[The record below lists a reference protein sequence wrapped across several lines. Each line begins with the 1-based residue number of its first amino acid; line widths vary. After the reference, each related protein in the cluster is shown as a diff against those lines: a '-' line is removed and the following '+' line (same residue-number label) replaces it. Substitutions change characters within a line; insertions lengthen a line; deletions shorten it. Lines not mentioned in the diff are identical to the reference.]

1 MTAVPLATLTLR
13 SWLRYILPLTGL
25 AIVAFAVVAIALGL
39 ASGCARIADELSLA
53 SLFAEVPPKA
63 AVDAAAIHT
72 QLRAAWILAGTAWI
86 LQLALAGAAIPAVRA
101 VAGNAAL
108 GQRRAIRAGL
118 TGLSRAVVP
127 CLVAVLAIAIGGVA
141 LVVPGLA
148 LLVLL
153 ALTGAAAEGGAALPA
168 PLVDSIAVA
177 RTELRT
183 VAIVVAG
190 MLVLDLAIAYGAQL
204 AIVHAVPKPNAQTL
218 ANAHAFVRV
227 VAVVLVAISALP
239 ACALAAVYTRRR

>member
-1 MTAVPLATLTLR
+1 MMPIATLTLR

-25 AIVAFAVVAIALGL
+25 AIVAFAGVAIVLGL

-53 SLFAEVPPKA
+53 NLFADVPPKA
-63 AVDAAAIHT
+63 AVDAAAIHA

-86 LQLALAGAAIPAVRA
+86 LQLALAGAAIPVVRA
-101 VAGNAAL
+101 TAAGTVL

-118 TGLSRAVVP
+118 TGLSRAFVP
-127 CLVAVLAIAIGGVA
+127 CLIAVLAIAIGGVA

-148 LLVLL
+148 LLMLL
-153 ALTGAAAEGGAALPA
+153 ALTGAAAEAGAALPA

-177 RTELRT
+177 RTQLLP

-204 AIVHAVPKPNAQTL
+204 AIVHAVPKPTAQTL
-218 ANAHAFVRV
+218 VQAHAFVRV
-227 VAVVLVAISALP
+227 VALALVAISALP